1 MLKIVVHVNS
11 PPARIIGIK
20 EQIAMDLE
28 RFGDVRVISV
38 EELAPEQPQ
47 QLQMGGFGG
56 QAPPPSR
63 NSRNRR

>member
-1 MLKIVVHVNS
+1 MLEIIVHVNS
-11 PPARIIGIK
+11 PPGRAFGIK

-28 RFGDVRVISV
+28 CFGDVRVVSV
-38 EELAPEQPQ
+38 KELTSEQPQ

-56 QAPPPSR
+56 QAPPPTR